1 MDVVVVGKH
10 TEIDAALRAL
20 TVERVQRITKFAN
33 DVRRVD
39 VDYEQLPTRRAEDSH
54 ACEILVHV
62 RQHLVKGTAAAT
74 EHVIA
79 LERALD
85 KVEEQ
90 MRRLHERRVGRRNGT
105 RARGAR
111 TAAAPAETATIVE
124 VRRLR
129 RRRRRPR
136 QRRRAGRREE
146 QAVRREADGRR
157 GGRAADGPARSRLLP
172 VHPRRLRPGCRHLPP
187 ARRSARSHRGER
199 VICGVHDRTSGRVA
213 DTRPPGGSARAVPPG
228 CPPRARGRVRHRSRR
243 RVIRRARRGRPHR
256 RAGPGSRADGRA
268 HARRVGHR
276 GDAPC
281 ARWCRA

>member
-20 TVERVQRITKFAN
+20 TVEKMERVTKFAK

-79 LERALD
+79 LDRALD

-90 MRRLHERRVGRRNGT
+90 MRRLHERRVGRKNGA

-111 TAAAPAETATIVE
+111 AAVEAVETATIIE
-124 VRRLR
+124 
-129 RRRRRPR
+129 P
-136 QRRRAGRREE
+136 G
-146 QAVRREADGRR
+146 ADGDGR
-157 GGRAADGPARSRLLP
+157 GTDAGARVVVKSKQFDVKPMGVEEAALQMDLLGHDFFLFTLADSGRAA
-172 VHPRRLRPGCRHLPP
+172 
-187 ARRSARSHRGER
+187 
-199 VICGVHDRTSGRVA
+199 VIY
-213 DTRPPGGSARAVPPG
+213 
-228 CPPRARGRVRHRSRR
+228 RR
-243 RVIRRARRGRPHR
+243 R
-256 RAGPGSRADGRA
+256 DGELGLIEA
-268 HARRVGHR
+268 SG
-276 GDAPC
+276 
-281 ARWCRA
+281 

>member
-10 TEIDAALRAL
+10 TEIDTALRAL

-111 TAAAPAETATIVE
+111 GAAAPAETATIVD
-124 VRRLR
+124 
-129 RRRRRPR
+129 
-136 QRRRAGRREE
+136 AGDFG
-146 QAVRREADGRR
+146 ADGDGR
-157 GGRAADGPARSRLLP
+157 GASADARVVVKSKQFDVKPMGVEEASLQMDLLGHDFFLFTLADSGRAA
-172 VHPRRLRPGCRHLPP
+172 
-187 ARRSARSHRGER
+187 
-199 VICGVHDRTSGRVA
+199 VIY
-213 DTRPPGGSARAVPPG
+213 
-228 CPPRARGRVRHRSRR
+228 RR
-243 RVIRRARRGRPHR
+243 R
-256 RAGPGSRADGRA
+256 DGQLGLIEA
-268 HARRVGHR
+268 SG
-276 GDAPC
+276 
-281 ARWCRA
+281 